1 MVCIYGIVA
10 LFGIN
15 RLLERGWTPL
25 EETAIDSAFIYLFLG
40 GFGFCFCS
48 KTSIMHFSSD
58 IILLTAAHFH
68 YSAFLLPLSAG
79 LIGRKRE
86 KSSKVYDAIM
96 FIIVISPMTVAI
108 GITYLM
114 VFEFLQCSYIYVR
127 FMGME
132 FMFGGEI

>member
-1 MVCIYGIVA
+1 
-10 LFGIN
+10 
-15 RLLERGWTPL
+15 
-25 EETAIDSAFIYLFLG
+25 
-40 GFGFCFCS
+40 
-48 KTSIMHFSSD
+48 MHFSSD

-108 GITYLM
+108 GITYSR

-132 FMFGGEI
+132 FMFGGRNLMLSVQKSS